1 MTTPELSPGEL
12 RLLAWFVRVARQMI
26 PADHP
31 AAKHTGTI
39 LRRLDARL
47 GVARE
52 RNPETPRNGKM
63 KHGTTMSTREAA
75 ALLGVSQRRV
85 QQRIAAGEIPARR
98 VGRTYI
104 IETEALTE

>member
-1 MTTPELSPGEL
+1 MTTPELSAGEL
-12 RLLAWFVRVARQMI
+12 RLLAWFVRVARQI
-26 PADHP
+26 LPADHP
-31 AAKHTGTI
+31 AAKQTGVM
-39 LRRLDARL
+39 LRRLDAHL

-52 RNPETPRNGKM
+52 RNPETPRNGEL

-98 VGRTYI
+98 VGRTWI

>member
-1 MTTPELSPGEL
+1 MTTPELSAGEL
-12 RLLAWFVRVARQMI
+12 RLLAWFVRVACQI
-26 PADHP
+26 LPADHP

-52 RNPETPRNGKM
+52 RNLGTVPGGELS
-63 KHGTTMSTREAA
+63 HGTALSTREVAE
-75 ALLGVSQRRV
+75 LLGVTQRRV

-104 IETEALTE
+104 IDSKALTE

>member
-1 MTTPELSPGEL
+1 MNTPELSAGEL
-12 RLLAWFVRVARQMI
+12 RLLAWFVQVARQFL

-31 AAKHTGTI
+31 AAKHTAVM

-52 RNPETPRNGKM
+52 RNPETPRNGNLN
-63 KHGTTMSTREAA
+63 HGRTISTREAA
-75 ALLGVSQRRV
+75 ELLGISQRRV
-85 QQRIAAGEIPARR
+85 QQRIRAGEIPARR

-104 IETEALTE
+104 IETEAITE

>member
-12 RLLAWFVRVARQMI
+12 RLLAWFVRVARQI
-26 PADHP
+26 LPADHP
-31 AAKHTGTI
+31 AAKHTGTM

-52 RNPETPRNGKM
+52 RNPGTPRNGHLN
-63 KHGTTMSTREAA
+63 HGTTMSTREAA

-85 QQRIAAGEIPARR
+85 QQRIAAGEIPASR